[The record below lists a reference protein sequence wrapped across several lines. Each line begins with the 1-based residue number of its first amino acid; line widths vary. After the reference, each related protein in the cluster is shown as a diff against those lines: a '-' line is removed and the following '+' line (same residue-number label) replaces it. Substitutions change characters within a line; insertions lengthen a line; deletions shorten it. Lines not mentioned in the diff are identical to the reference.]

1 MHSQSRIA
9 REYASSPVEQAMLH
23 TRIAF
28 FFFKIGIITF
38 SPKWRNASSSRKKEV
53 TPMSRSLYSCAR
65 SSSVERR

>member
-38 SPKWRNASSSRKKEV
+38 SPK
-53 TPMSRSLYSCAR
+53 
-65 SSSVERR
+65 